1 MSYILDTNAI
11 SDYIQQ
17 FEPTST
23 RIRQAIL
30 DGHVLY
36 LCQPVEY
43 EVLRGLIKAGAE
55 RKRRVF
61 QENFAL
67 QLTALSLI
75 DEDWQQAAKF
85 WAEARQAGKQLSDV
99 DLLIAALGYRLNA
112 IIVTSDDDFNV
123 LSIQRENWRQ

>member
-1 MSYILDTNAI
+1 MIYILDTNAI

-23 RIRQAIL
+23 RIRQAIR

-36 LCQPVEY
+36 LCQPIEY

-61 QENFAL
+61 QESFAL

-75 DEDWQQAAKF
+75 DEDWQQAAQF
-85 WAEARQAGKQLSDV
+85 WAEASQAGKQLSDV

-112 IIVTSDDDFNV
+112 VIVTRDDDFNV
-123 LSIQRENWRQ
+123 LSIQRENWRH